1 MAWLPPL
8 VVGWIRMLAAGQLV
22 LPSRMSR
29 KSSPDSDPPSGVRGG
44 FGMTTGGVF
53 VQSTASTEPSG
64 PRRLGAPRLLIQYA
78 PAGAFAGSGGSPP
91 PPEAGASG
99 GATCVF

>member
-8 VVGWIRMLAAGQLV
+8 VVCWIRMVASAQLD

-29 KSSPDSDPPSGVRGG
+29 NSSPDSDPPSGVRGG
-44 FGMTTGGVF
+44 FGTTTGGVF
-53 VQSTASTEPSG
+53 VQSTASTAPSG

-78 PAGAFAGSGGSPP
+78 PDGALGGSGGSPP

-99 GATCVF
+99 GAT